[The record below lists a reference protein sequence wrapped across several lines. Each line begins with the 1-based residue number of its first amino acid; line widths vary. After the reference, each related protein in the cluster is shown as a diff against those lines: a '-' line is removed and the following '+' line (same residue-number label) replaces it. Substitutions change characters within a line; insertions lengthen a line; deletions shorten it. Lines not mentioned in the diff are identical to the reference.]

1 MPHMPHT
8 PRLFLG
14 PRGTRRATVLRGARR
29 SPVRAACILVCLVA
43 TVGCGRCDAGHASLS
58 TEARDDFGDIQAS
71 PPTDIDA
78 RAYLAEARAIVT
90 GKGRGS
96 APPPPVS
103 PGRRVALGWWRA
115 GEAMVA
121 TATGPTLADAV
132 AHAAESLAARAAGDV
147 AGRLELDVVTVLEGA
162 RFDGPV
168 DAPASTLGLEG
179 FLVAGEDGK
188 VGVVLPGE
196 VVRRGGLLRDGK
208 IDPVT
213 LAHLLAE
220 RAGAADDAIGGMRGY
235 RFRADVHVESVTSD
249 AALSVVRAM
258 AAPPTDVT
266 PEVLLGAVRRGA
278 DYLARIVGPSGR
290 YIYTYHPIDDR
301 DDLAYGILRHAG
313 TTYALFEA
321 YGEFGDASYREKGEL
336 ALAYLAKR
344 LAPDEAS
351 DGRYAF
357 DNKDEEQ
364 QKVGGAGLAL
374 VAFAEHAAVE
384 GGRGAAGDVETMRSL
399 ARFILHA
406 QYADGHFRG
415 NRDIESETG
424 KKLKREL
431 WYYTGE
437 AVLGLLRLYA
447 LDPQEAYLDGAR
459 RGADWVIRT
468 RDAGVSADRL
478 EHDHW
483 MSYAFDDLYR
493 RTGTAAYLD
502 HALDIA
508 RAIEA
513 AQRPRERAPAADYI
527 GTFFEAQTA
536 PGATRLEAYDSDI
549 RLCRF
554 AGRPD
559 GWLVEPATQV
569 ARALLG
575 QQFGPENDYWLKNPA
590 KAEGGVRE
598 SPTVSDVRIDYVQHA
613 MSAWLH
619 LARALRDPAYGKT
632 NAR

>member
-1 MPHMPHT
+1 
-8 PRLFLG
+8 
-14 PRGTRRATVLRGARR
+14 
-29 SPVRAACILVCLVA
+29 VRCD
-43 TVGCGRCDAGHASLS
+43 RCDAGHASLPA
-58 TEARDDFGDIQAS
+58 EARDDFGDTHAS
-71 PPTDIDA
+71 APSDADA
-78 RAYLAEARAIVT
+78 RVYLAYARAIVA

-96 APPPPVS
+96 VAPPPVS
-103 PGRRVALGWWRA
+103 PGRRVALAWWRG
-115 GEAMVA
+115 GEATVA
-121 TATGPTLADAV
+121 TAVGPTLADAV
-132 AHAAESLAARAAGDV
+132 ASAAESLAARARGV
-147 AGRLELDVVTVLEGA
+147 VEGRLELDVAVGLEGA

-168 DAPASTLGLEG
+168 DAPVSAVGLEG
-179 FLVAGEDGK
+179 FLVAGGDRK

-196 VVRRGGLLRDGK
+196 VLQRAGLFHDAK
-208 IDPVT
+208 IDPAP
-213 LAHLLAE
+213 LAHLLSE
-220 RAGAADDAIGGMRGY
+220 RAGVADDAIGGMRAY
-235 RFRADVHVESVTSD
+235 RFRADVHVESAAHD
-249 AALSVVRAM
+249 AALPVVRAM
-258 AAPPTDVT
+258 VAPPKDVT
-266 PEVLLGAVRRGA
+266 PEVLLAAVRRGA
-278 DYLARIVGPSGR
+278 DYLARIAQPSGR
-290 YIYTYHPIDDR
+290 YVYTYHPLDDR
-301 DDLAYGILRHAG
+301 DDPGYGILRHAG

-321 YGEFGDASYREKGEL
+321 YGELGDASYLSKGEL
-336 ALAYLAKR
+336 ALGYLTKR
-344 LAPDEAS
+344 LVSDEAS
-351 DGRYAF
+351 QGRYTF

-374 VAFAEHAAVE
+374 VAFAEHAAVT
-384 GGRGAAGDVETMRSL
+384 GGQARPGDLETMRAL

-415 NRDIESETG
+415 NRDLEGETG

-437 AVLGLLRLYA
+437 AILGLLRLYA
-447 LDPQEAYLDGAR
+447 VDPQAVYLDGAR

-468 RDAGVSADRL
+468 RDAGVAANRL

-508 RAIEA
+508 RAIAA
-513 AQRPRERAPAADYI
+513 AQRSSERAPAADYV

-559 GWLVEPATQV
+559 GWLVEPATQ
-569 ARALLG
+569 AAGALLA
-575 QQFGPENDYWLKNPA
+575 QQFAPENDYWLKNPA
-590 KAEGGVRE
+590 KAEGGERE
-598 SPTVSDVRIDYVQHA
+598 SPTESDVRIDYVQHA

-632 NAR
+632 SAR